1 MTDLNQSNESG
12 MWYVQFAS
20 DVVRVMTLDQ
30 LDAAFQSGSIGEETL
45 VRQDGVSAWSRL
57 AEIAGIE
64 PDHTPSAASYA
75 VESSALGPQSIR
87 PVVSEL
93 SYLDSSIDDE
103 PVEFRSR
110 KRGPVLLAVAAL
122 MLLGGVGFGATKLSS
137 QPSASTTPVAAAQP
151 AAVSPIAALPS
162 NLTAAI
168 SGAHLGEQALP
179 KESKLTDA
187 QKKLV
192 LDADKKREQAR
203 DEKKARTAP
212 KTKKRAP
219 SGPVFHTGG
228 NVHDPLNSSI
238 SAPAR

>member
-1 MTDLNQSNESG
+1 MNDANQSNESG
-12 MWYVQFAS
+12 MWYVQFTS

-30 LDAAFQSGSIGEETL
+30 LDAAFQSGSINEATL

-64 PDHTPSAASYA
+64 ADQTPGAASYG
-75 VESSALGPQSIR
+75 VEPSALGPQSIR

-93 SYLDSSIDDE
+93 IYLDPSVDDVPME
-103 PVEFRSR
+103 LRPRA
-110 KRGPVLLAVAAL
+110 RGKVVFAVAGL
-122 MLLGGVGFGATKLSS
+122 MLLAGIGFGATKLSL
-137 QPSASTTPVAAAQP
+137 PSTQAAPVAAAAQP

-168 SGAHLGEQALP
+168 SDAHLGEQTLP

-187 QKKLV
+187 QKKVL
-192 LDADKKREQAR
+192 LDADKKREQQR
-203 DEKKARTAP
+203 DEKKARSAP

>member
-1 MTDLNQSNESG
+1 MNDLNQSNESG

-30 LDAAFQSGSIGEETL
+30 LDAAFQAGSIGEETL
-45 VRQDGVSAWSRL
+45 VRQDGVSAWSKL

-64 PDHTPSAASYA
+64 PDQTPSAASYA
-75 VESSALGPQSIR
+75 VESSAVGPQSIR

-93 SYLDSSIDDE
+93 SDVDPSVDDA
-103 PVEFRSR
+103 PVELRSR

-122 MLLGGVGFGATKLSS
+122 MLLGGVGFGATKLSVL
-137 QPSASTTPVAAAQP
+137 PGASSTPASAAQP
-151 AAVSPIAALPS
+151 AAVSPIVSLPS

-168 SGAHLGEQALP
+168 SDAHLGEQTVP
-179 KESKLTDA
+179 KDSKLTDA

-192 LDADKKREQAR
+192 LDADKKRAQAR
-203 DEKKARTAP
+203 DEKKARTP
-212 KTKKRAP
+212 QKTKKRAP